1 VHTQR
6 LALRVQAVSI
16 AIVFI
21 AASVVAVLG
30 NGSGTTGVPVAGGQ
44 VLRLVQRAPLALED
58 AASVEM
64 NLTLELSSEG
74 QSNTGHVH
82 GRFDPE
88 TGIGQ
93 ATIEVPSG
101 DDVTVTQSGSTLYAP
116 IHEDQ
121 VLIYGGSH
129 WVALRLAGNRPP
141 VSTTATGQSYLQ
153 LLAGANGQVL
163 SYGDEDI
170 DGVDTT
176 HYKVT
181 INVADALRSTPARL
195 RTTTPEELTAFG
207 IDELPLDVW
216 LDEDGQLRRMQL
228 KLSAQ
233 GTTVSIT
240 IDMTPSDE
248 PIAVSVPASDDLYE
262 VTDGLQFMSI
272 ATGTN

>member
-16 AIVFI
+16 ALVFL
-21 AASVVAVLG
+21 AACAVAVLG

-44 VLRLVQRAPLALED
+44 VLRLVQRAPLALEN

-64 NLTLELSSEG
+64 NLKLEVSGGG
-74 QSNTGHVH
+74 QSNTGHVR

-88 TGIGQ
+88 SGVGT
-93 ATIEVPSG
+93 ATVDVPSG
-101 DDVTVTQSGSTLYAP
+101 DDVTVIQSGQTLYAP
-116 IHEDQ
+116 IRADQ

-129 WVALRLAGNRPP
+129 WVAFRIGGKTPP
-141 VSTTATGQSYLQ
+141 MSTTATGQGYLQ
-153 LLAGANGQVL
+153 LLAGANGEVL

-181 INVADALRSTPARL
+181 IDVAEALRATPARL
-195 RTTTPEELTAFG
+195 RTTTPEELSASG
-207 IDELPLDVW
+207 VDELPLDVW
-216 LDEDGQLRRMQL
+216 LDADGGLRRMQM
-228 KLSAQ
+228 KLAAQ

-240 IDMTPSDE
+240 IDMTPSDQS
-248 PIAVSVPASDDLYE
+248 IAVKIPASDDLYQ
-262 VTDGLQFMSI
+262 VTDGQQFMAI
-272 ATGTN
+272 ATGGN